1 MMTPMD
7 TSDIA
12 AAALKPDGVGVCNC
26 SRHTNKRKPIRSCPK
41 CHGTGKLTACLDCE
55 GSGWK
60 PAINAA
66 CPKCAGKG
74 YIPPPQFQMD
84 LKRA

>member
-1 MMTPMD
+1 MTPMD

-26 SRHTNKRKPIRSCPK
+26 SRHTDKRKPMRRCPK
-41 CHGTGKLTACLDCE
+41 CHGSGKLTACLDCE

-66 CPKCAGKG
+66 CQKCEGKG
-74 YIPPPQFQMD
+74 YIPPPQYQMD